1 MAKDGP
7 RITILLRSSAGTGF
21 TYASTKNRRTTTTK
35 LELRK
40 YDPVVR
46 RHVLFRRSRHDPH
59 RQEPGCPHPHPILV
73 ACSP

>member
-7 RITILLRSSAGTGF
+7 RIKILLRSSESAYA
-21 TYASTKNRRTTTTK
+21 YASTKNRRNTSQK

-46 RHVLFRRSRHDPH
+46 RHVLFKESR
-59 RQEPGCPHPHPILV
+59 I
-73 ACSP
+73 